1 MSSLKGGTSADFS
14 NSMAEA
20 IEQAMDK
27 EWQAVYGVA
36 LPSLGS
42 DYRKILWVA
51 IANGIL
57 NYLKTNQ
64 DDILTSITLDS
75 FGAASTV
82 TALDLNVPE

>member
-20 IEQAMDK
+20 IEQAMDE
-27 EWQAVYGVA
+27 EWQAVYGAA
-36 LPSLGS
+36 LPTLGS
-42 DYRKILWVA
+42 EYRKILWVA

-75 FGAASTV
+75 FATASTV
-82 TALDLNVPE
+82 TALDLNIPE